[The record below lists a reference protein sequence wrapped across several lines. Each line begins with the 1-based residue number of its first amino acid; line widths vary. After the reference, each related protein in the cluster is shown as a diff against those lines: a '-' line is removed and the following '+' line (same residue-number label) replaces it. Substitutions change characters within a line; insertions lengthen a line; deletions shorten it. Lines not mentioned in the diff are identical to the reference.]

1 MKNIVKQISKHVQ
14 MKGNHTKLSFF
25 SMEINPQ
32 TAKTRNEHTSQ
43 SEMKAAEGRD
53 GLDMLQ
59 LAFAQYY
66 VLLGTH
72 KIKACTN

>member
-1 MKNIVKQISKHVQ
+1 
-14 MKGNHTKLSFF
+14 
-25 SMEINPQ
+25 MEINPQ